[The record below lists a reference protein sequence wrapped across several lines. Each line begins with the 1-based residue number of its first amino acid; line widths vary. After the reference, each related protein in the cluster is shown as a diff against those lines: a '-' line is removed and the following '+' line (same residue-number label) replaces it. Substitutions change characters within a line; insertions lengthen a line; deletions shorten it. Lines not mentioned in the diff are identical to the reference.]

1 MGIIV
6 VVTAGEWKRKFRKW
20 LADGSLRDLLPEVE
34 ALKGV
39 PQPPEHHPEG
49 DALKHT
55 LLAVEAVA
63 DEDDARVFWAV
74 LLHDI
79 GKSCV
84 TEFRDGRW
92 RAHGHDRIG
101 AEMAPA
107 ILRRFGSESLIDDV
121 CWLIRHHQYEMSWQ
135 LAPGQALT
143 RRQRAFTEH
152 ILFPLLQ
159 RVCVADRAGRSPG

>member
-1 MGIIV
+1 
-6 VVTAGEWKRKFRKW
+6 VTAGGWKKEFRKC
-20 LADGSLRDLLPEVE
+20 LSEGNLPDLMPEVA

-39 PQPPEHHPEG
+39 PQPHEYHPEG
-49 DALKHT
+49 DAFDHT
-55 LLAVEAVA
+55 VLAVEAVA
-63 DEDDARVFWAV
+63 DEDDERVFWAV

-79 GKSCV
+79 GKTRV

-107 ILRRFGSESLIDDV
+107 ILRRFGREALVDDV

-135 LAPGQALT
+135 LAPGQELT
-143 RRQRAFTEH
+143 RRQKAFTEH
-152 ILFPLLQ
+152 ILFPLLK
-159 RVCVADRAGRSPG
+159 RVCIADRAGRIAGQGSIN